1 MGQLMSSF
9 LQAGD
14 ATEEVEEKG
23 RRKEE
28 KKINK

>member
-1 MGQLMSSF
+1 MSSF

-28 KKINK
+28 KKINKQ